1 MQNPI
6 DVPLSFLKNLEKS
19 RAIMEMTDKTKGK
32 PNNSRM
38 SNAMT
43 EDLEPQEYLTE
54 IPNQYHEPVSQPR
67 MYNSAMIENSKLP
80 DSVKKIMKDY
90 PTQSPDMFMSDSL
103 PDISK
108 VRMDL
113 MEDDREPQPRMPKS
127 VNELMANRQTAKPT
141 NTNTNTNYSNDEHVK
156 SIVREEML
164 RIFGESYIKQIK
176 EDTVKQTLTTLRKKG
191 LLK

>member
-90 PTQSPDMFMSDSL
+90 PTQSPDMFMSDIL

>member
-1 MQNPI
+1 
-6 DVPLSFLKNLEKS
+6 
-19 RAIMEMTDKTKGK
+19 
-32 PNNSRM
+32 
-38 SNAMT
+38 
-43 EDLEPQEYLTE
+43 
-54 IPNQYHEPVSQPR
+54 
-67 MYNSAMIENSKLP
+67 
-80 DSVKKIMKDY
+80 
-90 PTQSPDMFMSDSL
+90 
-103 PDISK
+103 
-108 VRMDL
+108 
-113 MEDDREPQPRMPKS
+113 MPKS

>member
-32 PNNSRM
+32 PNNSRVSDM
-38 SNAMT
+38 MT
-43 EDLEPQEYLTE
+43 EEFEPHEYLTE
-54 IPNQYHEPVSQPR
+54 VPSQYHEPVSQPR
-67 MYNSAMIENSKLP
+67 MYDNHMIENSKLP
-80 DSVKKIMKDY
+80 DSVKKIMKDF
-90 PTQSPDMFMSDSL
+90 PTQSPDMFMSDNL

-113 MEDDREPQPRMPKS
+113 MEGDREPEPRMPKS
-127 VNELMANRQTAKPT
+127 VNELMANRKATKPT
-141 NTNTNTNYSNDEHVK
+141 NANYSDDEHIK

>member
-1 MQNPI
+1 
-6 DVPLSFLKNLEKS
+6 
-19 RAIMEMTDKTKGK
+19 MEMTDKTKGK

-90 PTQSPDMFMSDSL
+90 PTQSPDMFMSDIL

>member
-1 MQNPI
+1 
-6 DVPLSFLKNLEKS
+6 
-19 RAIMEMTDKTKGK
+19 
-32 PNNSRM
+32 
-38 SNAMT
+38 
-43 EDLEPQEYLTE
+43 
-54 IPNQYHEPVSQPR
+54 
-67 MYNSAMIENSKLP
+67 
-80 DSVKKIMKDY
+80 
-90 PTQSPDMFMSDSL
+90 MSDNL

-113 MEDDREPQPRMPKS
+113 MEGDREPEPRMPKS
-127 VNELMANRQTAKPT
+127 VNELMANRKATKPT
-141 NTNTNTNYSNDEHVK
+141 NANYSDDEHIK